1 MSVCIEVILSI
12 IFLLSVMLS
21 PPTLYSQTACG
32 PQGCPANNGQPL
44 QYAGKG
50 QPEVVQSFY
59 GNTPPEPQQ
68 QPVQAREGQ
77 AGQQKPP
84 VPKNA
89 GAVTKQ
95 PLQPPQQKNSPHKDG
110 QLKQGS
116 IVDFTETPTV
126 PHQLGEPII
135 AQNVLPEVA
144 SQVQLSS
151 SDINR
156 VVCPVDIK
164 DVVFSKEKGITIKLA
179 GNNAFVKFLV
189 MKKNG
194 KDYYSTTPSEVFIAC
209 GDNIY
214 NIIAI
219 PKRIP
224 SQTIRLSPGKAGM
237 IKKNASLFG
246 ELPFEKKVVTI
257 IKNIYKED
265 LPDSFSTQRVNKRFE
280 TFQNL
285 DLVLHRIFTIDGE
298 GLRIKEYRARLTDS
312 AVPAAIHLREKD
324 FLNTGLAQRPV
335 AVSIDVMNLRKGE
348 MSRIFVVERT
358 EGGQL

>member
-1 MSVCIEVILSI
+1 MSVCTEVFLSI
-12 IFLLSVMLS
+12 IFLLAVMLS
-21 PPTLYSQTACG
+21 PLYSQTKCG
-32 PQGCPANNGQPL
+32 PQGCAAGNGQPL
-44 QYAGKG
+44 QYAGKE

-68 QPVQAREGQ
+68 QPVKTPAREGRE
-77 AGQQKPP
+77 GQQKPP
-84 VPKNA
+84 VPKNVSTA
-89 GAVTKQ
+89 KT
-95 PLQPPQQKNSPHKDG
+95 PSSQQKNSQHKDG
-110 QLKQGS
+110 AQKHTP
-116 IVDFTETPTV
+116 IVDFAETPPV
-126 PHQLGEPII
+126 PHQSGEPII
-135 AQNVLPEVA
+135 AQSVLPEVA

-194 KDYYSTTPSEVFIAC
+194 RDYYSSTPSEIFIAC

-224 SQTIRLSPGKAGM
+224 SQTIQLSPGKAGM

-257 IKNIYKED
+257 IKNIYRED
-265 LPDSFSTQRVNKRFE
+265 LPDSFSTQRVNKQFE

-285 DLVLHRIFTIDGE
+285 HLVLHRIFTIDGE
-298 GLRIKEYRARLTDS
+298 GLRIKEYRARLADH
-312 AVPAAIHLREKD
+312 AVPVAIHLKEKD
-324 FLNTGLAQRPV
+324 FLNTELAQRPV